1 MAILSNS
8 GISSGSIVQTT
19 HITQIIDAFTGVQE
33 YDITLSGSLTLTGSL
48 TFGTISNNIQG
59 TASTSTSSS
68 YSTNSISSSIASTSN
83 RAQNETVIIT
93 FTHSS
98 LNLVGGTTYFIGGSH
113 ITTSGSL
120 DPNNIPSTSAG
131 FSLTG
136 PYILQKVRVAAVSST
151 IGSGGF
157 NSSMAIGKNFEKV
170 YDFGS
175 NVTYNSL
182 VSMTKE
188 NNINLE
194 IEDGDVITFQII
206 PSNTGTPATGVTHNI
221 QLYLVTN
228 G

>member
-8 GISSGSIVQTT
+8 GISSGSIVETT

-33 YDITLSGSLTLTGSL
+33 YDITLSGSLILTGSL

-83 RAQNETVIIT
+83 RAQNETVIVT
-93 FTHSS
+93 FTHSPV
-98 LNLVGGTTYFIGGSH
+98 NLVGSTTYFIGGSH

-136 PYILQKVRVAAVSST
+136 PYILQKVRVAAISST

-175 NVTYNSL
+175 NVTYNSR

-194 IEDGDVITFQII
+194 IENGDVITFQII